1 MCRYVTTFVCNVVVT
16 CCNVEQASK
25 QASMSND
32 AQRCDLDLA
41 RLAAKTL
48 SLCIDA
54 FDDLDNVPLDE
65 ARKVVDVALQ
75 SMNSRSTWAMKDELV
90 ESQFGSVRLAYLV
103 ESTCQVMLDFEH
115 TAVLSK
121 DQVGLLETLQ
131 ITFRHGYLTRCIG
144 NVNIKFY

>member
-1 MCRYVTTFVCNVVVT
+1 MSNDIQRCNLALARLVAK
-16 CCNVEQASK
+16 QASK
-25 QASMSND
+25 ASKAMSND
-32 AQRCDLDLA
+32 PQSCDLALA

-65 ARKVVDVALQ
+65 VRNVVDVALQ

-90 ESQFGSVRLAYLV
+90 ESKFGSVRLADLV
-103 ESTCQVMLDFEH
+103 DTMCQGMLDFEH

-121 DQVGLLETLQ
+121 DQVGILETLQ
-131 ITFRHGYLTRCIG
+131 IRFRHGYLTKRIG